1 MKVSAHTFPGL
12 CLIASITFAGHG
24 SAAEITYSEHIAP
37 LLQAK
42 CVDCHREG
50 ESAPF
55 VLTSYA
61 STKRR
66 ARTIQRV
73 VDDGYMP
80 PWHAIGGD
88 VAIDGDRR
96 LSADE
101 LKLLRSW
108 IEAGTP
114 EGDPGKL
121 PEQRK
126 FPDGWKLGEP
136 DLVLKMSDAYQVPA
150 EGADIYR
157 NFVIPTGLK
166 KQRYLKA
173 IEYRPS
179 APEVVHHAIFFI
191 DDDGRARKVDEADP
205 GIGFAEMPIGEGSG
219 RNIGAWVPGTLPRPL
234 PDGLSR
240 TLPPKSDIVLQIH
253 FHLSGKVESEQST
266 IGLYFDDKPPT
277 RPFTSIQLPPVFG
290 AFSGIDLKPGASD
303 VVVADSFVLPVAV
316 QAFGVQP
323 HSHYRGK
330 SLRMTA
336 ELPDGNSLTL
346 LNIPEWD
353 MNWQEEYRFTEHV
366 SLPKGT
372 RLHSKI
378 VWDNSASSVSN
389 PIVPPV
395 RVRWGLES
403 YDEMGS
409 IDLLVIPEGKT
420 EQANAAMKTL
430 RNRYREHVVW
440 TAGSHVLSDDKLT
453 IFGKL
458 RDRAIKNFDANNDGL
473 LDVDERAGAKRKLA
487 GKTLP

>member
-1 MKVSAHTFPGL
+1 MKSFSHAFSGICVA
-12 CLIASITFAGHG
+12 LIAWGGQGA
-24 SAAEITYSEHIAP
+24 AAEITYSEHIAP
-37 LLQAK
+37 LLQQK

-55 VLTSYA
+55 ALTSYA

-73 VDDGYMP
+73 VDDGFMP

-101 LKLLRSW
+101 LKILKAW
-108 IEAGTP
+108 IADGTP
-114 EGDPGKL
+114 EGDPEKL
-121 PEQRK
+121 PAPRE

-136 DLVLKMSDAYQVPA
+136 DLILKMADAYELPA

-173 IEYRPS
+173 IEFRPS

-191 DDDGRARKVDEADP
+191 DVDGRARAVDEADEE
-205 GIGFAEMPIGEGSG
+205 IGFAEMPVGEGSG

-240 TLPPKSDIVLQIH
+240 TLPPQSDVVLQIH
-253 FHLSGKVESEQST
+253 FHLSGKVEREQST
-266 IGLYFDDKPPT
+266 IGLYFDDKPPVK
-277 RPFTSIQLPPVFG
+277 PFTSIQLPPVFG
-290 AFSGIDLKPGASD
+290 AFSGIDLQPGAAE
-303 VVVADSFVLPVAV
+303 VVVADSFVLPIDVH
-316 QAFGVQP
+316 AFGVQP

-336 ELPDGNSLTL
+336 DLPDGKTLTV

-353 MNWQEEYRFTEHV
+353 MNWQEEYRFSEQLF
-366 SLPKGT
+366 LPRGT
-372 RLHSKI
+372 RLNSTI
-378 VWDNSASSVSN
+378 VWDNSAQSVSN

-409 IDLLVIPEGKT
+409 IDLMVVPTGKT
-420 EQANAAMKTL
+420 KQANAAMKTL

-458 RDRAIKNFDANNDGL
+458 RDQAIGNFDANGDGL
-473 LDVDERAGAKRKLA
+473 LDVDERELA
-487 GKTLP
+487 RRELGKKTLP